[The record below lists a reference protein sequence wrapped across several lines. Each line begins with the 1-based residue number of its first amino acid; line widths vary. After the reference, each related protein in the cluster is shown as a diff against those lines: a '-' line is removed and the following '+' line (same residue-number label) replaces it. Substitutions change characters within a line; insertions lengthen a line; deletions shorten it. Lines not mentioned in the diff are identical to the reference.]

1 MKIGTFDVLF
11 DIFFEDALRAQN
23 MVNSFNF
30 CILTQKL
37 KLIKLIKCSAWVAQL
52 ILGVISWY
60 KVLELNIVNR
70 SAGISTLMR
79 VGSLW
84 VTDPLS

>member
-30 CILTQKL
+30 CILTQKP
-37 KLIKLIKCSAWVAQL
+37 KLIKYSVWVAQL

-70 SAGISTLMR
+70 SAGISTLMM

-84 VTDPLS
+84 VTDPLF